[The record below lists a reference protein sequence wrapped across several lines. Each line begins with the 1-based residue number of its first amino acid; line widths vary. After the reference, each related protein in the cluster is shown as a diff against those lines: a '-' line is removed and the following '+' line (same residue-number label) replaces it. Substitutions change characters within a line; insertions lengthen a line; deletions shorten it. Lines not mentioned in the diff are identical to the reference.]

1 MVKVCPVFRQDA
13 GVLHER
19 SPRSCRLPFPA
30 FPFFPRLWKSS
41 SDDDQILPRS
51 FNLASKMC
59 LPPVFV
65 SFPFF
70 RFLLSF
76 YLFSYRYTF
85 LLVSDLTFDDGD
97 AFSADALDRVIFTTR
112 FSHFLRNIAVANGR
126 RMKDKIVR
134 RDCVRTS
141 HYPCLSG
148 GIRKY
153 GGRGARFRRVDI
165 LVFAREVTRVYLL
178 IARM

>member
-1 MVKVCPVFRQDA
+1 MPCLSSGCR
-13 GVLHER
+13 R
-19 SPRSCRLPFPA
+19 SPRTLSTLLSPLLSRFPL
-30 FPFFPRLWKSS
+30 FPFFPVYGNLQAMMTKYFLAPLISLLKCVYPPSS
-41 SDDDQILPRS
+41 SPSLSPG
-51 FNLASKMC
+51 
-59 LPPVFV
+59 
-65 SFPFF
+65 
-70 RFLLSF
+70 LSF

-112 FSHFLRNIAVANGR
+112 FSHPLRNIAVASGR

-153 GGRGARFRRVDI
+153 RGGARDFGGLTFSFSVAK
-165 LVFAREVTRVYLL
+165 LREC
-178 IARM
+178 IS

>member
-1 MVKVCPVFRQDA
+1 MPAFSTNALHPPVA
-13 GVLHER
+13 
-19 SPRSCRLPFPA
+19 SSFPLSS

-51 FNLASKMC
+51 FNLAPKMC
-59 LPPVFV
+59 LPPVLV
-65 SFPFF
+65 SFPFS

-112 FSHFLRNIAVANGR
+112 FSHPLRNIAVASGR

-153 GGRGARFRRVDI
+153 RGGGRDFGGLTFSFSVAK
-165 LVFAREVTRVYLL
+165 
-178 IARM
+178 